1 MPSRARALISI
12 VSVVL
17 AIAGLT
23 ASCGGSDSG
32 SSAGHSGSTV
42 DVPASKFS
50 NETGKRSV
58 EISATD
64 NDFTPVYV
72 IVSAGTKVTWDN
84 NGRNAHNIV
93 PVDKGS
99 FTGVGTSDF
108 GPGQVYTTSFPT
120 TGDYPYY
127 CSIHGTK
134 NMNGMSGVIRVVA
147 KK

>member
-1 MPSRARALISI
+1 MPPSRARALLSA
-12 VSVVL
+12 VL
-17 AIAGLT
+17 VLVAVTAG
-23 ASCGGSDSG
+23 CGGSDSG
-32 SSAGHSGSTV
+32 SSSGQSGTTV
-42 DVPASKFS
+42 NVPASKFS

-58 EISATD
+58 DIAATD

-72 IVSAGTKVTWDN
+72 IVSADTKVTWN
-84 NGRNAHNIV
+84 NQGRNAHNVV

-99 FTGVGTSDF
+99 FTGVPTSDF
-108 GPGQVYTTSFPT
+108 GPGQVYTTSFDTP
-120 TGDYPYY
+120 GDYPYY

>member
-1 MPSRARALISI
+1 MASRVRPLISA
-12 VSVVL
+12 VSIVL
-17 AIAGLT
+17 AVVGVC

-32 SSAGHSGSTV
+32 SGGQPGTSV

-50 NETGKRSV
+50 NQSGQRSID
-58 EISATD
+58 ISATD

-72 IVSAGTKVTWDN
+72 IVSADTKVTWN
-84 NGRNAHNIV
+84 NQGRNAHNVV

-108 GPGQVYTTSFPT
+108 GPGQAYTTSFDTP
-120 TGDYPYY
+120 GDYPYY

>member
-1 MPSRARALISI
+1 M
-12 VSVVL
+12 
-17 AIAGLT
+17 
-23 ASCGGSDSG
+23 
-32 SSAGHSGSTV
+32 
-42 DVPASKFS
+42 PASKFS

-58 EISATD
+58 DITATD
-64 NDFTPVYV
+64 NDFNPVYV
-72 IVSAGTKVTWDN
+72 IISADTKVTWSN
-84 NGRNAHNIV
+84 EGRNAHNVV

-108 GPGQVYTTSFPT
+108 GPGQAYTTSFDTP
-120 TGDYPYY
+120 GDYPYY

>member
-1 MPSRARALISI
+1 MPSSRTRSLLSVLLI
-12 VSVVL
+12 VV
-17 AIAGLT
+17 AVT
-23 ASCGGSDSG
+23 ASCGGSRG
-32 SSAGHSGSTV
+32 SSSGADHPGATV
-42 DVPASKFS
+42 NVPASKFS

-58 EISATD
+58 DITATD
-64 NDFTPVYV
+64 NDFNPVYV
-72 IVSAGTKVTWDN
+72 IISADTKVTWSN
-84 NGRNAHNIV
+84 EGRNAHNVV

-108 GPGQVYTTSFPT
+108 GPGQVYTTTFDTP
-120 TGDYPYY
+120 GDYPYY

>member
-1 MPSRARALISI
+1 MASRVRPLISA
-12 VSVVL
+12 VSIVL
-17 AIAGLT
+17 AVVGVT
-23 ASCGGSDSG
+23 VSCGGSDSG
-32 SSAGHSGSTV
+32 SGHPGATV
-42 DVPASKFS
+42 NVPASKFS
-50 NETGKRSV
+50 NQSGNRSV
-58 EISATD
+58 DISATD

-84 NGRNAHNIV
+84 NGRNAHNVV

-108 GPGQVYTTSFPT
+108 GPGQVYTTSFDTP
-120 TGDYPYY
+120 GDYPYY